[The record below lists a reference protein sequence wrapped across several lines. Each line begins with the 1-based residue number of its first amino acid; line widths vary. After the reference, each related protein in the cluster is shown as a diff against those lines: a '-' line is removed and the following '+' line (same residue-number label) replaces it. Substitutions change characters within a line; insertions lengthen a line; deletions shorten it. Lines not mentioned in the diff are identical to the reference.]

1 MVKYSRYQRFGRT
14 YIIDPESPSS
24 YSGYTK
30 DKKSCDSV
38 GLTVEGVV
46 RLTREIRDIEAKR

>member
-1 MVKYSRYQRFGRT
+1 MVKYSRYQRFGCA
-14 YIIDPESPSS
+14 YIVNPESPSS

-30 DKKSCDSV
+30 DKKSYDSI

-46 RLTREIRDIEAKR
+46 RLTREIRDTKAKR